1 MKLLTPREVRLW
13 NAWELF
19 TEAVSSRIS
28 HEVAQATGL
37 SGADYR
43 VLSCLVDRGHGQ
55 LRQRELATALD
66 WDKSRI
72 SHQLTRMQERNLLK
86 RTKTAE
92 RGSNVAITTAGRT
105 ALETARPVHA
115 HSVRRYLIERL
126 TPAQVTAIL
135 AIGGDAN
142 GIKST
147 ATDG

>member
-1 MKLLTPREVRLW
+1 MKPLTPREIRLW

-28 HEVAQATGL
+28 REVAEATGL
-37 SGADYR
+37 SAADYR
-43 VLSCLVDRGHGQ
+43 VLSCLVDRGGGQ
-55 LRQRELATALD
+55 LRQRELATALA

-105 ALETARPVHA
+105 ALESARPIHA

-126 TPAQVTAIL
+126 TPAQVAAIL
-135 AIGGDAN
+135 AIGGDAKGGGSTTPN
-142 GIKST
+142 G
-147 ATDG
+147 